1 MREDDLLRIVIFLA
15 AFALALTTSARSDAD
30 PFEDGVVAYD
40 QGRYGVAKVLF
51 EGLVESG
58 HASAEAML
66 GIMYFNGQGV
76 VQDRFIAAIY
86 FYKGARRGN
95 ANAQLALGSLYIQG
109 IGVGADTAAAYKW
122 ISLAEKAAEGPLA
135 EAARELKERLAAG
148 LGDVE
153 RQAADARVNEWKP
166 VRSYK

>member
-1 MREDDLLRIVIFLA
+1 MIFLA
-15 AFALALTTSARSDAD
+15 AFVLALSTSARSEAG

-40 QGRYGVAKVLF
+40 QGRYGLAKVLF
-51 EGLVESG
+51 EGLVETG
-58 HASAEAML
+58 HGSAEAML

-109 IGVGADTAAAYKW
+109 IGVRASTANAYKW
-122 ISLAEKAAEGPLA
+122 ISLAEKAAEGQLA
-135 EAARELKERLAAG
+135 EAARSLKERLGAS
-148 LGDVE
+148 LSDTE
-153 RQAADARVNEWKP
+153 RQAVDAKVNEWKP
-166 VRSYK
+166 VWSYK

>member
-1 MREDDLLRIVIFLA
+1 MLRVVIFLA
-15 AFALALTTSARSDAD
+15 ALALALTTSARSEAG
-30 PFEDGVVAYD
+30 PFEDGVLAYD
-40 QGRYGVAKVLF
+40 QGRYGIAKTLF

-95 ANAQLALGSLYIQG
+95 ANAQLALGSLRIQG
-109 IGVGADTAAAYKW
+109 IGVAANLAVAYKW
-122 ISLAEKAAEGPLA
+122 ISLAERAGEGQLA
-135 EAARELKERLAAG
+135 QAARELRERLGAD
-148 LGDVE
+148 LSDLE
-153 RQAADARVNEWKP
+153 RQALDAQVNAWKP
-166 VRSYK
+166 VRSYN

>member
-1 MREDDLLRIVIFLA
+1 MIFLA
-15 AFALALTTSARSDAD
+15 AFALALTTSAGSDAD
-30 PFEDGVVAYD
+30 PFEDGVLAYD
-40 QGRYGVAKVLF
+40 QGRYGVAKALF
-51 EGLVESG
+51 EGLVETG
-58 HASAEAML
+58 QASAETML

-109 IGVGADTAAAYKW
+109 IGVGANTEAAYKW
-122 ISLAEKAAEGPLA
+122 ISLAEKAAEGQLA
-135 EAARELKERLAAG
+135 AAARELKERLGAG
-148 LGDVE
+148 LSDAE
-153 RQAADARVNEWKP
+153 RQAVDAKVNEWKP

>member
-1 MREDDLLRIVIFLA
+1 MGEGDLPRIVIFLA
-15 AFALALTTSARSDAD
+15 ALALALTTSARSDAE
-30 PFEDGVVAYD
+30 PFEDGVLAYD
-40 QGRYGVAKVLF
+40 QGRYDVAKVLF

-109 IGVGADTAAAYKW
+109 IGVGANTAAAYKW
-122 ISLAEKAAEGPLA
+122 ISLAEKAAEGQLA
-135 EAARELKERLAAG
+135 EAASELKQRLAGG
-148 LGDVE
+148 LSEAE
-153 RQAADARVNEWKP
+153 RQAIDAQVNEWKP
-166 VRSYK
+166 VRSYE

>member
-1 MREDDLLRIVIFLA
+1 MPRLMIFLA
-15 AFALALTTSARSDAD
+15 AFVLALSTSARSEAG

-51 EGLVESG
+51 EGLVETG
-58 HASAEAML
+58 HGSAEAML

-76 VQDRFIAAIY
+76 DQDRFIAAIY

-109 IGVGADTAAAYKW
+109 IGVGVNTAAAYKW
-122 ISLAEKAAEGPLA
+122 ISLAEKAAEGQLA
-135 EAARELKERLAAG
+135 EAARSLKERLSAS
-148 LGDVE
+148 LGEAE
-153 RQAADARVNEWKP
+153 RQAVDAKVNEWKP

>member
-1 MREDDLLRIVIFLA
+1 MPRIVIFLA
-15 AFALALTTSARSDAD
+15 AFALALTTAARSDAG
-30 PFEDGVVAYD
+30 PFEDGVLAYD
-40 QGRYGVAKVLF
+40 QGRYGVAKTLF
-51 EGLVESG
+51 DGLVESG

-109 IGVGADTAAAYKW
+109 IGVGANAEAAYKW
-122 ISLAEKAAEGPLA
+122 ISLAEKAAEGQLA
-135 EAARELKERLAAG
+135 EAARELKESLGAG
-148 LGDVE
+148 LSDVE
-153 RQAADARVNEWKP
+153 RQAVDAEVHRWKP
-166 VRSYK
+166 VRSYE